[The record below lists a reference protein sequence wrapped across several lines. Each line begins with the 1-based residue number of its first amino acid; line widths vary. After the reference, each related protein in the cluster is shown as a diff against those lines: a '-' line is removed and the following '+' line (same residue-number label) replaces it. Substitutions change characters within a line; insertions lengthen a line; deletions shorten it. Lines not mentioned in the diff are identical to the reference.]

1 MPSDHPLARLETLAL
16 VGIGGFAGANL
27 RYLAAELAPGLP
39 GTLVANV
46 LGSFALGFVLYEA
59 IYTDLVAAEARTVIS
74 TGFLSSFTTY
84 STFALQTAG
93 ASPPWLVANVLANYG
108 LGFGAVLLGRRLAAG
123 VAARAGADATDD
135 DPAAMRTPGA
145 ALASPHDGLLTPPR
159 DGAIASPA
167 DEIVHPSRGDAGGS
181 HPAISA
187 DGGVD
192 DRDDAVDD
200 LEDPPD
206 DERSQGDSDTGGGGE

>member
-1 MPSDHPLARLETLAL
+1 MSSDHSLARFEALAL

-39 GTLVANV
+39 GTLAANV
-46 LGSFALGFVLYEA
+46 LGSFALGFVLYES
-59 IYTDLVAAEARTVIS
+59 IYTDLLAAEARTVLS

-93 ASPPWLVANVLANYG
+93 ASPPWMAANVLANYG

-123 VAARAGADATDD
+123 LATRAGTDVTDD
-135 DPAAMRTPGA
+135 DPPEATQTPA
-145 ALASPHDGLLTPPR
+145 VARASPHDGLLTPPR
-159 DGAIASPA
+159 DDAAAPPA
-167 DEIVHPSRGDAGGS
+167 DGAFHPSYDDRGGRPLAV
-181 HPAISA
+181 SA

-192 DRDDAVDD
+192 DLA
-200 LEDPPD
+200 DPPV
-206 DERSQGDSDTGGGGE
+206 DERGRGDSPTGGEGE